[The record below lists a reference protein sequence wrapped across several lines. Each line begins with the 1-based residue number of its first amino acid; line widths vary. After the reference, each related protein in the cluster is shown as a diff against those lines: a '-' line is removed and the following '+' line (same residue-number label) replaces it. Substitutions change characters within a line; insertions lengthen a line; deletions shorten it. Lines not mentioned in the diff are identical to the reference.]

1 MRVNKWTLGLAAC
14 GIVSLPTLVQ
24 AEEKLSALQ
33 TSLSSTTISG
43 YVNTSAHWA
52 IGTGNGNVPGYA
64 YNNNKQD
71 GFNLDVVKVTIERPL
86 DEGQWSAGYKVDTVW
101 GPDAN
106 QLNTQSGGLGSLL
119 GGDFAI
125 KQAYV
130 ALRAP
135 VGNGLDLKLGVWDTI
150 IGYETFDSGNN
161 PNYSRSYGFTLEP
174 TTHTGLLLTYQFN
187 DMIGVSAGVAN
198 SFGPTINQKAWNN
211 GRAESYKTVMGSV
224 AFSVP
229 KDWGFVGGSTLYA
242 GIINGLSTGNATF
255 TTPGARST
263 HYYIGGALNTP
274 MAGLKLG
281 ASYDY
286 LALNDVAG
294 GPEADAWAA
303 ALYASFHPENSKFG
317 VHLRGEYASHTPG
330 ALLTPIT
337 AISGETVQNLVF
349 PSKVLALTGTI
360 QYDLWKNVL
369 SRLEARWD
377 HDATGGGAFGGTAGS
392 GALGVDAGTGTK
404 KNHFSLVANLI
415 YKF

>member
-14 GIVSLPTLVQ
+14 GLVSLPTLVQ

-33 TSLSSTTISG
+33 TALSSTTISG
-43 YVNTSAHWA
+43 YVNTSAHWDA
-52 IGTGNGNVPGYA
+52 GTGNGTVPGFA
-64 YNNNKQD
+64 YNAGKQD

-106 QLNTQSGGLGSLL
+106 GLATQSGGVL

-135 VGNGLDLKLGVWDTI
+135 VGNGLDAKLGVWDTI
-150 IGYETFDSGNN
+150 VGYETFDSGNN
-161 PNYSRSYGFTLEP
+161 PNYTRSYGYTIEP
-174 TTHTGLLLTYQFN
+174 TTHTGLLLTYQFS
-187 DMIGVSAGVAN
+187 DMLGFSGGVAN
-198 SFGPTINQKAWNN
+198 TYGPTINQKSWQA
-211 GRAESYKTVMGSV
+211 GRAESFLTWMGSV
-224 AFSVP
+224 AFSAP

-242 GIINGLSTGNATF
+242 GIINGLNVGANASIGN
-255 TTPGARST
+255 GAARET
-263 HYYIGGALNTP
+263 HYYLGGALTTP
-274 MAGLKLG
+274 MKGLKLG

-286 LALNDVAG
+286 AAFDEFGAI
-294 GPEADAWAA
+294 PDADAWAA
-303 ALYASFHPENSKFG
+303 ALYASFQPEGSKFG

-330 ALLTPIT
+330 AFGSAAGIG
-337 AISGETVQNLVF
+337 AGAQNVLF
-349 PSKVLALTGTI
+349 PSKVFALTGTV

-377 HDATGGGAFGGTAGS
+377 HDATSGGSFGGTPATAG
-392 GALGVDAGTGTK
+392 GVATLGTK
-404 KNHFSLVANLI
+404 KNNFMIVANLI